1 MGRAGRARLQ
11 PRRHPRVRRVRSA
24 RRHLGAKAHDG
35 ALLHGRARA
44 RAGALPCRAGSVH
57 VPRGRGRERILHG
70 RPVRVDACVPARA
83 VSDRRARLGDLAGLR
98 RHPLSRRRGTAAG
111 RVADRDPGRD
121 EHSGLALRARL
132 YPRRHRDAVRGPGN
146 EGPSPPRVS
155 VVASR
160 PMERAPRYGL
170 SLPNRGVLFG
180 ATSVDELLAISE
192 QADASSAFDS
202 IWVGDS
208 LFAKPRL
215 ESLVLLSAIAARTR
229 RVRLGTC
236 CLSTFPLRDPLFLA
250 AQWAALDHVS
260 SGRMILGACVGG
272 SLPREKAE
280 AEFAP
285 FKVRLADRGPRLEEG
300 IGILRRLWTED
311 RVSHEGRFYHFREL
325 TLEPKPVQK
334 PCPPIW
340 IATNPRP
347 ELTKRHVMDRALER
361 VARLADGWMT
371 DNTPVARFKER
382 WGFIREVARKAGRPT
397 ESMESALHL
406 MVNINDD
413 RTAGFDEAVK
423 FLQTYYSPA
432 MTRDYIE
439 GWLACGPPAAVLD
452 KIRAYVDAGCTTPI
466 LRFAS
471 WDQKGQLARTLAEV
485 LPAALALTVSS

>member
-1 MGRAGRARLQ
+1 M
-11 PRRHPRVRRVRSA
+11 
-24 RRHLGAKAHDG
+24 
-35 ALLHGRARA
+35 
-44 RAGALPCRAGSVH
+44 
-57 VPRGRGRERILHG
+57 
-70 RPVRVDACVPARA
+70 
-83 VSDRRARLGDLAGLR
+83 
-98 RHPLSRRRGTAAG
+98 T
-111 RVADRDPGRD
+111 
-121 EHSGLALRARL
+121 
-132 YPRRHRDAVRGPGN
+132 
-146 EGPSPPRVS
+146 
-155 VVASR
+155 
-160 PMERAPRYGL
+160 PRYGL

-180 ATSVDELLAISE
+180 ATSVDELLTLSE
-192 QADASSAFDS
+192 QADASGAIES

-229 RVRLGTC
+229 RARLGTC

-260 SGRMILGACVGG
+260 SGRMVLGACVGG

-300 IGILRRLWTED
+300 IAILRRLWTED
-311 RVSHEGRFYHFREL
+311 RVSHEGRFYQFRDL

-334 PCPPIW
+334 PCPIW
-340 IATNPRP
+340 IATNPKP

-361 VARLADGWMT
+361 VGRLADGWMT
-371 DNTPVARFKER
+371 DNTPVARFRER
-382 WGFIREVARKAGRPT
+382 WDFIRTVAAEAGRPT

-413 RTAGFDEAVK
+413 REAAFDEAVK
-423 FLQTYYSPA
+423 FLTTYYSPA

-439 GWLACGPPAAVLD
+439 GWLAYGPPAAVLE

-471 WDQKGQLARTLAEV
+471 WDQKGQLARALTDV
-485 LPAALALTVSS
+485 MPAARALRVPA

>member
-1 MGRAGRARLQ
+1 MK
-11 PRRHPRVRRVRSA
+11 RV
-24 RRHLGAKAHDG
+24 
-35 ALLHGRARA
+35 
-44 RAGALPCRAGSVH
+44 
-57 VPRGRGRERILHG
+57 
-70 RPVRVDACVPARA
+70 
-83 VSDRRARLGDLAGLR
+83 
-98 RHPLSRRRGTAAG
+98 
-111 RVADRDPGRD
+111 
-121 EHSGLALRARL
+121 
-132 YPRRHRDAVRGPGN
+132 
-146 EGPSPPRVS
+146 
-155 VVASR
+155 
-160 PMERAPRYGL
+160 PRYGL

-192 QADASSAFDS
+192 QADASGAFDS

-250 AQWAALDHVS
+250 AQWVALDHVS

-285 FKVRLADRGPRLEEG
+285 FKVQLADRGPRLEEG
-300 IGILRRLWTED
+300 ITILRRLWTED
-311 RVSHEGRFYHFREL
+311 RVSHEGRFYRFHEL

-334 PCPPIW
+334 PSPPIW
-340 IATNPRP
+340 IATNPKP

-361 VARLADGWMT
+361 VGRLADGWMT
-371 DNTPVARFKER
+371 DNTPVGRFMER
-382 WGFIREVARKAGRPT
+382 WELIREVARKAGRPT
-397 ESMESALHL
+397 QSMESALHL

-413 RTAGFDEAVK
+413 RAAALDEAVK

-452 KIRAYVDAGCTTPI
+452 KIRGYVDAGCTTPI

-485 LPAALALTVSS
+485 MPAALALTVPA